1 MPLPLTIS
9 LPARLD
15 LNGAISFGNTL
26 STQTVETVALFDC
39 GALTFVEPFGMLYA
53 AQVIQQFR
61 ARTGC
66 QIAPINHDR
75 ATSADYAAHMGF
87 FQACGFPI
95 GKKPGQAPG
104 STRYLPITFQ
114 SVAALR
120 TSQTYRADVQ
130 RIGDTIASQLLQ
142 KASGSLLTAVAYAIR
157 EVVRNV
163 VEHSEAD
170 QFKYC
175 AQYWPSQNEVE
186 IAIIDAGIGLSASL
200 RRNPFLSALANDR
213 DALKLAL
220 HPGSS
225 SKAYQGTP
233 KQEGLQNSGFG
244 LYMLYRLCGLG
255 GSFFL
260 GSASAGL
267 FHDARASGHQYHDL
281 ACQGTVLSL
290 RINGERLKNFD
301 NQWDT
306 FVAEG
311 NIEAEKVVGGT
322 LAGGDRLSVML
333 RGEFASL
340 KRAFVV
346 GDQVRHE
353 RYGVGQI
360 QDVLPSPQGEMLRV
374 QFGTRSEKVAAHTV
388 QLLDIT

>member
-1 MPLPLTIS
+1 MPSPLTIS
-9 LPARLD
+9 LPERLD
-15 LNGAISFGNTL
+15 LKGAIGFGNTL
-26 STQTVETVALFDC
+26 SEQSAATVALFDC
-39 GALTFVEPFGMLYA
+39 SALAFVEPFGMLYA
-53 AQVIQQFR
+53 AQVIQQLK

-87 FQACGFPI
+87 FKACGFPL

-114 SVAALR
+114 SVEALR
-120 TSQTYRADVQ
+120 MSQTYRADVQ
-130 RIGDTIASQLLQ
+130 RIGETIANQLLQ

-163 VEHSEAD
+163 IEHSEAD
-170 QFKYC
+170 QFGYC

-186 IAIIDAGIGLSASL
+186 IAIIDAGIGLTASL
-200 RRNPFLSALANDR
+200 RRNPLLSGLANDR

-225 SKAYQGTP
+225 SKTYRGSPA
-233 KQEGLQNSGFG
+233 QEGVQNFGFG

-260 GSASAGL
+260 GSGSAGL
-267 FHDARASGHQYHDL
+267 FHDARDASHGYHAL
-281 ACQGTVLSL
+281 AIGGTVLSL
-290 RINGERLKNFD
+290 RFNGGLLKNFD
-301 NQWDT
+301 NQWET

-311 NIEAEKVVGGT
+311 NIEAEKVLGGT
-322 LAGGDRLSVML
+322 VASSERLSMML
-333 RGEFASL
+333 RGEFALL
-340 KRAFVV
+340 KRAFAV

-360 QDVLPSPQGEMLRV
+360 QDVLPSPQGEMLHV

-388 QLLDIT
+388 QLLDTI